1 VKPSENPAVANS
13 GSVIRCRVAAFG
25 SVQFPLEMF
34 PALRRQPGRDPGRSF
49 PNNFLKHADEQTV
62 ASLAAI
68 LQAVEQFG
76 LSQTDFHN
84 WGAVGAPAFLG
95 RTTLV
100 TALQR
105 YADEGAW
112 GLSPHFIPH
121 SSQHAVAGT
130 ISQALKIHGPNF
142 GTGGSPAGVPEA
154 LLAGAVLLEGD
165 RLPGVWVVVS
175 GWEPEL
181 VPDEQGKPTTACLCQ
196 AVALALIPMI
206 QGVPE
211 IELRISPVARSIGNG
226 SANGFCH
233 APALSFGVLQQT
245 LTEFRDRAATLR
257 WVVNAALAVELQ
269 VRAGD
274 AQAAASLAGHHPS
287 GRVGKR
293 EQAGASMEN
302 HQ

>member
-1 VKPSENPAVANS
+1 VKPSENPAVPYS
-13 GSVIRCRVAAFG
+13 GSVIRCPVAAFG
-25 SVQFPLEMF
+25 SVQFPAEMF
-34 PALRRQPGRDPGRSF
+34 AALRRQPGPDLGRPF

-62 ASLAAI
+62 ASLAAV
-68 LQAVEQFG
+68 LQAVEKFG
-76 LSQTDFHN
+76 LTQNDFQD
-84 WGAVGAPAFLG
+84 WGVVAAPAFLG
-95 RTTLV
+95 RATLV

-175 GWEPEL
+175 GWEPEF
-181 VPDEQGKPTTACLCQ
+181 VPDEHGTPTTACLCQ
-196 AVALALIPMI
+196 AIALAL
-206 QGVPE
+206 VPGARDMQE
-211 IELRISPVARSIGNG
+211 IELRISPVAQSVANG

-233 APALSFGVLQQT
+233 APAPAFAVLQQA
-245 LTEFRDRAATLR
+245 LTGFQTGAATLR
-257 WVVNAALAVELQ
+257 WVLNSAMAVELEIG
-269 VRAGD
+269 AKD
-274 AQAAASLAGHHPS
+274 SQAAETHLGHGPV

-293 EQAGASMEN
+293 KQAGASMEN

>member
-1 VKPSENPAVANS
+1 
-13 GSVIRCRVAAFG
+13 VAAFG

-34 PALRRQPGRDPGRSF
+34 PALRRQPGPDLGRPF

-62 ASLAAI
+62 ASLAAV
-68 LQAVEQFG
+68 LQAVEKYG
-76 LSQTDFHN
+76 LTQNDFQD
-84 WGAVGAPAFLG
+84 WGVVAAPAFLG
-95 RTTLV
+95 RATLV
-100 TALQR
+100 SALQR

-175 GWEPEL
+175 GWEPEF
-181 VPDEQGKPTTACLCQ
+181 VPDEHGKPTSACLCQ
-196 AVALALIPMI
+196 AVALALIPGA
-206 QGVPE
+206 QGMQE
-211 IELRISPVARSIGNG
+211 IELRISPAARSVANG

-233 APALSFGVLQQT
+233 APAPSFGVLQQA
-245 LTEFRDRAATLR
+245 LAGFRARAATLR
-257 WVVNAALAVELQ
+257 WVLNSAVAVELE
-269 VRAGD
+269 VRAKD
-274 AQAAASLAGHHPS
+274 SQAAASLVGHQTS
-287 GRVGKR
+287 GRFGKP

>member
-1 VKPSENPAVANS
+1 MKPSENPAVANS
-13 GSVIRCRVAAFG
+13 GSVIRCPVAAFG
-25 SVQFPLEMF
+25 SVQFPPEMF
-34 PALRRQPGRDPGRSF
+34 PALRRQPGSDLGRPF

-68 LQAVEQFG
+68 LQAIERFG
-76 LSQTDFHN
+76 LSQTDFQN
-84 WGAVGAPAFLG
+84 WGVVAAPAFLG

-100 TALQR
+100 NALQR

-175 GWEPEL
+175 GWEPEF
-181 VPDEQGKPTTACLCQ
+181 VPDEHGKPISACLCQ
-196 AVALALIPMI
+196 AVALALVRGA
-206 QGVPE
+206 QGMQE
-211 IELRISPVARSIGNG
+211 TELRLAPVARAVANG
-226 SANGFCH
+226 SANGCCH
-233 APALSFGVLQQT
+233 APAPSFAVLQQA
-245 LTEFRDRAATLR
+245 LTGFPSCTASLR
-257 WVVNAALAVELQ
+257 WMLNSAVAVELDICAKDSPA
-269 VRAGD
+269 AGPFV
-274 AQAAASLAGHHPS
+274 GHGPA
-287 GRVGKR
+287 GRVGNR
-293 EQAGASMEN
+293 TQAGASMEN